1 MFLDFCKS
9 AKVKKKSIKNVS
21 FCNLINKICKQS
33 LIATIHH
40 SKVIQWLWKWGI
52 TRLYLIHRQNCI
64 GWLKRGKNFMFFVYV
79 RFSLAYF
86 MCLIPVNG
94 MFISYHFSG
103 SKPFRIFILCLSNV
117 KWFQNSRP
125 ETSKKSFLEVSL
137 SLFFTLSIS
146 EILVIFVHS
155 YEGPHRWRAP
165 HRGST
170 DHLPGSAFS
179 LHIPS
184 KVQV

>member
-1 MFLDFCKS
+1 MQVCKS
-9 AKVKKKSIKNVS
+9 KKKSIKNVS
-21 FCNLINKICKQS
+21 FCNLINQICKQS

-52 TRLYLIHRQNCI
+52 TRLYLIHKQNCI
-64 GWLKRGKNFMFFVYV
+64 GWLKRGKNFMFFMYV

-125 ETSKKSFLEVSL
+125 ETSEKSFPLPLYHPVYL
-137 SLFFTLSIS
+137 WNIS
-146 EILVIFVHS
+146 HFCSFLC
-155 YEGPHRWRAP
+155 RAP
-165 HRGST
+165 PLASSSSGLYRS
-170 DHLPGSAFS
+170 SSRICIQFAYSF
-179 LHIPS
+179 
-184 KVQV
+184 